1 MFKLGQFVQG
11 EWVEYSH
18 AAAFER
24 QTMNDGSLRLKV
36 GVPAGDV
43 EVPRQLTRCME
54 PPYEI
59 LYVLHTSR
67 GEGDMGR
74 YQSPPI
80 ERAEFDAFLSRYQ
93 AYLRADGRFA
103 LWIYTPQAMLV
114 WDHHN
119 LLYATVL
126 CPPLRTRS
134 DRWAL
139 GPAGCRSLFR
149 TSTVTV
155 RSAMPTQP
163 QSWRISTGAARS
175 SGPATTTSYANL
187 RAARRLSASATITST
202 MPGMNTT
209 VAIAG

>member
-18 AAAFER
+18 AAVFER

-36 GVPAGDV
+36 GVPAGDI

-54 PPYEI
+54 PPYQM

-103 LWIYTPQAMLV
+103 LWVHTPQAMLV

-119 LLYATVL
+119 LLYAYG
-126 CPPLRTRS
+126 PLPAFEDALRSMGFAPGRLSIPVPHQHS
-134 DRWAL
+134 DRPECDADAAAVLAHFDWRHSEL
-139 GPAGCRSLFR
+139 
-149 TSTVTV
+149 
-155 RSAMPTQP
+155 QP
-163 QSWRISTGAARS
+163 GDDD
-175 SGPATTTSYANL
+175 
-187 RAARRLSASATITST
+187 
-202 MPGMNTT
+202 
-209 VAIAG
+209 